1 MEENDEIFKSRKKK
15 RLGTSQIIA
24 IFIIVAVIAYA
35 IIASAMDGS
44 LFPKNG
50 REITDEERKISEQ
63 LKAREKSPDDALE
76 EFEKEMDE
84 ILEQMEKDK
93 KEKGIE

>member
-1 MEENDEIFKSRKKK
+1 MDEYDDGIKTKKKK
-15 RLGTSQIIA
+15 RIGTSQIIA

-50 REITDEERKISEQ
+50 REITDEEREILEQ

-84 ILEQMEKDK
+84 VLEQMEKDRK
-93 KEKGIE
+93 AHGIE